1 MKHVFLILV
10 IITTPLLT
18 ISQELP
24 EILTT
29 KQFERGIYK
38 GFGEFLSNSPS
49 IKDGFKIITEPG
61 DRKIENDKEVYK
73 LIADSAYSKKDIKGF
88 WGVCDGQDIY
98 VSEQTY
104 LGKLIFRKILG
115 LGRYCFFYGTTYS
128 QIPVPAPSITGLIAV
143 PAKHIEPI
151 ILNINN
157 GKFYVLS
164 KDILRTILE
173 KDTELIKQYEK
184 EKTKGDDLIKLSY
197 IKQYNT
203 KHSNEAILDTRLSIE
218 VTLYRPQKKENFT
231 PILIS
236 INDSAEFELPSN
248 SFYTTNVQKSIV
260 KLCINNV
267 CEKVWLNKKE
277 KNYFELIWEDDFK
290 TPDLLKVD
298 SDVGEFYLREI
309 KSSVKKTISNR

>member
-1 MKHVFLILV
+1 MKLIFIVLFN
-10 IITTPLLT
+10 ITTPLLT

-49 IKDGFKIITEPG
+49 IKDEFKIITESG

-73 LIADSAYSKKDIKGF
+73 LILSDSAYSKKDIRDF
-88 WGVCDGQDIY
+88 WGVCDGQNIY

-104 LGKLIFRKILG
+104 TGKLVFRKFLG
-115 LGRYCFFYGTTYS
+115 LGRYCFFNGTTYS
-128 QIPVPAPSITGLIAV
+128 QIPVPAPSVTGAILV
-143 PAKHIEPI
+143 PAKHTEPI

-157 GKFYVLS
+157 GKFYILS
-164 KDILRTILE
+164 KDILRTIIE
-173 KDTELIKQYEK
+173 KDRELINQYEK
-184 EKTKGDDLIKLSY
+184 EKSKGDDLIMLSY
-197 IKQYNT
+197 IKEYNR
-203 KHSNEAILDTRLSIE
+203 KYESEAILDIGLSIE
-218 VTLYRPQKKENFT
+218 IIFYRPEKKGNIA
-231 PILIS
+231 PITIS
-236 INDSAEFELPSN
+236 ICDSTEFELPLS
-248 SFYTTNVQKSIV
+248 SFHTILVQRSIV

-267 CEKVWLNKKE
+267 CENVWLNKKE

-290 TPDLLKVD
+290 TPDRLKVD

-309 KSSVKKTISNR
+309 KSSVKKNRK